1 VAGARAGG
9 AKQAMHEMRQ
19 EEEKAVTEDALEEE
33 KVSAE
38 GA

>member
-1 VAGARAGG
+1 
-9 AKQAMHEMRQ
+9 MRQ